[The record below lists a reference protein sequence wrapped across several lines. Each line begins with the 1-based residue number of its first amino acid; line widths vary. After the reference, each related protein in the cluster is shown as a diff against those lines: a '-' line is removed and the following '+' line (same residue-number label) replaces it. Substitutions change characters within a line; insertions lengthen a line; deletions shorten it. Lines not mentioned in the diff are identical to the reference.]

1 MHAGSSKSNHACMDK
16 YVKYSQPASCWTTV
30 FLLFSCGSHSSC
42 LLDLVWGLAEACCCT
57 ALNIAVRQLL
67 WQCVALGHVGSPRRV
82 ACNFLSSEM
91 AFLWHTSRKTAPHLQ
106 YRLRSEIAQTD
117 KTMLGHLSNLS
128 TCYTKAIECD
138 CTALRRKVAPK
149 QDVSVLANLQWQRAW
164 YNELGNYIRIKRA
177 NNATLPP
184 IALHTCV
191 FRTTFRTLT
200 RATHG
205 PHGREPMR
213 FVSRPKL
220 CALHKVLQISRV
232 SLPRA
237 YVGWISLREIA
248 EGKPRMWT
256 PFCLTCLPQTSSVNM
271 CERGLICR
279 TA

>member
-30 FLLFSCGSHSSC
+30 FLLFSCGSHSGC

-67 WQCVALGHVGSPRRV
+67 WQCVALGHVNSPRRV

-91 AFLWHTSRKTAPHLQ
+91 AFLWHTSCKTAPHLQ

-164 YNELGNYIRIKRA
+164 YNELGNYIRVKRA

-184 IALHTCV
+184 LP
-191 FRTTFRTLT
+191 FTLASSVQPSGHSRGLLMGLT
-200 RATHG
+200 EGSRCDLF
-205 PHGREPMR
+205 PGR
-213 FVSRPKL
+213 S
-220 CALHKVLQISRV
+220 CAHYIKYCRSHV
-232 SLPRA
+232 SL
-237 YVGWISLREIA
+237 
-248 EGKPRMWT
+248 
-256 PFCLTCLPQTSSVNM
+256 F
-271 CERGLICR
+271 RGP
-279 TA
+279 T